1 VTQQPTWPPLSQELA
16 LQCLDPWGR
25 HLELVAA
32 LGYEP
37 RDPYAVWITFP
48 SPAGDVRWAM
58 SRSVLLV
65 GLTEPAG
72 QGDLTVWPSID
83 EGGLAVV
90 VLQFHSPEGSLTAQA
105 DTHEVHGFLSH
116 TLAAVPAGT
125 ESDHLDLDALVDAL
139 LGRD

>member
-1 VTQQPTWPPLSQELA
+1 MTQQPTWPTLSQELA

-25 HLELVAA
+25 DLELVAA
-32 LGYEP
+32 FGYEP
-37 RDPYAVWITFP
+37 SDPYAVWITFP

-58 SRSVLLV
+58 SRSVLLL
-65 GLTEPAG
+65 GLTDPAG

-83 EGGLAVV
+83 ERGRAVV
-90 VLQFHSPEGSLTAQA
+90 VLQFHSPEGSLMARA
-105 DTHEVHGFLSH
+105 DTHEVHRFLSH

-139 LGRD
+139 LGRE